1 MSQDVAGVTGAG
13 VEVVFQLVPLTSY
26 SSPRKGLGV
35 PPLALQV
42 LSVSS
47 SSSPPT
53 LTRLSSVGGVSWE
66 GSEVLPWEGSEGW
79 FIIGA
84 SGVLSFTPPTPC
96 HSEQHTGRG

>member
-42 LSVSS
+42 LSL
-47 SSSPPT
+47 SPLPPP
-53 LTRLSSVGGVSWE
+53 LPPSPAFPVLEGFPGKGLRSYPGRAARVGS
-66 GSEVLPWEGSEGW
+66 L
-79 FIIGA
+79 
-84 SGVLSFTPPTPC
+84 
-96 HSEQHTGRG
+96 